1 MKMVQSIRGMN
12 DLLPEDASLFMALE
26 AFFVEHFAAYQF
38 EPIILPILEK
48 TELFCRGIGNAT
60 DIIEK
65 EMYTFQD
72 RNEESLSLRPEGTAG
87 AVRAALE
94 HGLIHN
100 QIRKFWYVGPM
111 FRHERPQKGRYRQ
124 FYQVGLEIFGIA
136 RPDVEAEMLLMLL
149 NLWKKLGIETALSL
163 EINTIGQLEER
174 KAYRQA
180 LLDFLTPRQA
190 ELDTDSQRR
199 LETNPLRILDSK
211 APETQAL
218 LENAPRL
225 NDFLSQNSLAHF
237 EALTTYLTALGV
249 SFKVNPNLV
258 RGLDYYSHTVFEWTT
273 PHLGAQST
281 VCGGGRYDSLITE
294 LGGRATPAFGAALG
308 LERLMLLIKD
318 CGKFVP
324 IRKTP
329 VAYLIINPELETL
342 GLKTAQSLREQGLI
356 IALNNGGGSFKSQL
370 NRAQNS
376 GAPLAVT
383 LGETSVEV
391 LFLSEHQ
398 PKITLPLTEL
408 SAFLT
413 QQTGK

>member
-26 AFFVEHFAAYQF
+26 GFFVEHFATYQF

-225 NDFLSQNSLAHF
+225 NDFLSQTSLAHF

-249 SFKVNPNLV
+249 SFEVNPNLV

-324 IRKTP
+324 TRKTP

-356 IALNNGGGSFKSQL
+356 IALNSGGGSFKSQL

-376 GAPLAVT
+376 GASLAVT
-383 LGETSVEV
+383 LGETNVEV